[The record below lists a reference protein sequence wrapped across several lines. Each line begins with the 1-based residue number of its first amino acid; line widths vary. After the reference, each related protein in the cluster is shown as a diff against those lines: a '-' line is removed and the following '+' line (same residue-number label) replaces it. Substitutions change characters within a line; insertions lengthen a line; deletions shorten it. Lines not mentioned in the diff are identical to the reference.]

1 MKVLLVDA
9 FPMVRAALT
18 SLVESRFGGAQVT
31 GVGSVADARTALA
44 ASLPELVLLDLHID
58 GGPAFLR
65 DLHREH
71 LLLKVVVI
79 SGSDDAAAARAAL
92 AAGAVGYVPER
103 SDLETLVSALHLV
116 MAGGIFVPPL
126 KDDGKA
132 SPVVATAPRKP
143 EVLMPGLALTPR
155 QRQVLPLLAAGQQNK
170 EIARELH
177 LSVDTVKDH
186 VAAILRA
193 LGATSRVQAVAM
205 LQKSDGH

>member
-31 GVGSVADARTALA
+31 GVGSVAEARAALA
-44 ASLPELVLLDLHID
+44 AGLPELVLLDLHID
-58 GGPAFLR
+58 DGPALLR

-79 SGSDDAAAARAAL
+79 SGSDDAAAARTAL

-103 SDLETLVSALHLV
+103 SDLETLVSALNLV
-116 MAGGIFVPPL
+116 LGGGIFVPAL
-126 KDDGKA
+126 KGEAPA
-132 SPVVATAPRKP
+132 SGAGAPVPATPAA
-143 EVLMPGLALTPR
+143 LMPGLAITPR
-155 QRQVLPLLAAGQQNK
+155 QRQVLPLLAAGLQNK
-170 EIARELH
+170 EIARTLN

-193 LGATSRVQAVAM
+193 LGATSRTQAVAM